1 MLTADQA
8 MALFPRAAPEHRAA
22 LVTRGPTLFQRDG
35 IKGTRLHFL
44 LAQLGH
50 ESGGLTIVGENLN
63 YSAQRLVQVF
73 PRRFPTL
80 AAAQPFANNPEK
92 LANQIYGGRLGNGPA
107 ASGDGFRYRGRGYIQ
122 ITGRDNYRDIGRVA
136 AVPIDAEPDRAA
148 HADHALEIACG
159 FWTAR
164 GLNAIPDTGDFT
176 ACTRRING
184 GTIGIEDRRAWLD
197 KVIRVMAL
205 PPAPKQIPAETIV
218 LVQRA
223 LQRLG
228 HSGIGAA
235 DGDAGPRTL
244 AAVGEYRRRKGLGAG
259 TIDDALLKALGI
271 PA

>member
-1 MLTADQA
+1 MISAEQV

-22 LVTRGPTLFQRDG
+22 FVTRGPALFEKNG
-35 IKGTRLHFL
+35 IRGTRLHFL

-63 YSAQRLVQVF
+63 YSAKRLTQVF

-92 LANQIYGGRLGNGPA
+92 LANQVYGGRLGNGPS

-122 ITGRDNYRDIGRVA
+122 ITGRENYRDIGRHAEVA
-136 AVPIDAEPDRAA
+136 IDEEPDRAA

-159 FWTAR
+159 FWKAR
-164 GLNAIPDTGDFT
+164 GLNAICDTGDFT

-197 KVIRVMAL
+197 KVIRIMAL
-205 PPAPKQIPAETIV
+205 PPAPKKVSAETVV

-223 LQRLG
+223 LQRRG
-228 HSGIGAA
+228 FAGIGAA

-244 AAVGEYRRRKGLGAG
+244 AAVSEFRRRAGLPPG
-259 TIDDALLKALGI
+259 TIDEALLDALDIA
-271 PA
+271 A